1 MSDVASDL
9 SQLVYVIL
17 GAPGSGRREVLADLI
32 ADGLDPAE
40 ERAHLYLPA
49 GEPAQAADEKI
60 GEVSRASMAWNA
72 ELQLLVADAPP
83 AEATHVFILLDGRV
97 NPVDQL
103 EALKP
108 WLAAHA
114 LPVARILTVVHCQ
127 LLEKNPA
134 LQPWFDACIHFS
146 DVVLL
151 NRREG
156 VANKWMSEFRRRYDD
171 QYMPCVFELV
181 KGGRVK
187 NPPAILDPVARRLS
201 QFFDPTEWDGIDL
214 EGVEIGESDDEE
226 GENTRPL
233 DKNQLDPD
241 DQPPV
246 EPWLER
252 DAAGRRK
259 QPLPDIRK
267 HLGE

>member
-1 MSDVASDL
+1 MSEIAAAT

-17 GAPGSGRREVLADLI
+17 GAPGSGRREVLSDLI
-32 ADGLDPAE
+32 AGGLDSAN
-40 ERAHLYLPA
+40 ERAHVYFPV
-49 GEPAQAADEKI
+49 GEPAQPADETL
-60 GEVSRASMAWNA
+60 GAASVGKMAWNA

-83 AEATHVFILLDGRV
+83 VEATHVFVILDALI

-114 LPVARILTVVHCQ
+114 LPVARIVTVAHCQ
-127 LLEKNPA
+127 LAEKHPGLIA
-134 LQPWFDACIHFS
+134 WFDACVHFS

-156 VANKWMSEFRRRYDD
+156 VENKWLSEFRRRYDD
-171 QYMPCVFELV
+171 LFIPCLFEFV
-181 KGGRVK
+181 KAGKVK
-187 NPPAILDPVARRLS
+187 NPAMILDPVARRLS
-201 QFFDPTEWDGIDL
+201 QYFDVSEWDDLDL
-214 EGVEIGESDDEE
+214 EGVEIGESEDED
-226 GENTRPL
+226 GEVTRPL
-233 DKNQLDPD
+233 GKDEIDPD

-246 EPWLER
+246 DPWLER

-259 QPLPDIRK
+259 QPVPDIRK
-267 HLGE
+267 FLD

>member
-1 MSDVASDL
+1 MPEIAAAL

-17 GAPGSGRREVLADLI
+17 GAPGSGRREVLADLVT
-32 ADGLDPAE
+32 DGLDPVN
-40 ERAHLYLPA
+40 ERAHVYLPA
-49 GEPAQAADEKI
+49 GEPAQAADEKL
-60 GEVSRASMAWNA
+60 GAATLARMVWNA
-72 ELQLLVADAPP
+72 ELQLHVADAPAP
-83 AEATHVFILLDGRV
+83 GSTHVFIVLDGRV

-127 LLEKNPA
+127 LAEKHPA
-134 LQPWFDACIHFS
+134 LLAWFDACIHFS
-146 DVVLL
+146 DIVLL

-156 VANKWMSEFRRRYDD
+156 VANKWLSDFRSRYED
-171 QYMPCVFELV
+171 QYLPCLIEFV

-187 NPPAILDPVARRLS
+187 NPVALLDPVARRLS
-201 QFFDPTEWDGIDL
+201 QYFDPTEWDGLDL
-214 EGVEIGESDDEE
+214 EGVEIGESDDED
-226 GENTRPL
+226 GENSRPL
-233 DKNQLDPD
+233 AKTELDPD

-246 EPWLER
+246 DPWLER

-259 QPLPDIRK
+259 RPVPDIRE